1 MFKPD
6 EDALRYS
13 TLPLE
18 RLFVSDYLPAAKGD
32 YVKVYLYALLLSQT
46 PGSDS
51 SPAALA
57 QELSLAE
64 SEVEAA
70 LRYWER
76 RRLLVRLSDEPR
88 EYCVRSAALLSFSG
102 GHGLDADSA
111 YVAFSED
118 VYALFGDRRKIRPA
132 EIALAWEW
140 VQDVGLP
147 QEVVL
152 MLLSHM
158 IESHRIHFKFT
169 DAQRIA
175 MRMKEEN
182 AVTVEDAEA
191 FFVHSRAVQ
200 DGTKNVLARLGKRRT
215 PSLDEMNLYQKWLDE
230 WQYTPE
236 AILDACS
243 ETTKGEPTFAYLD
256 GILGGIR
263 RRGEKHGEAP
273 RTGAQMRSHL
283 AAEKEIG
290 EAAAAFARS
299 LGLRSADDMVRSE
312 YARLCAEYE
321 PELILLVAREVHKT
335 GGRLDSV
342 ERWLEGLRLRGI
354 SSAEDA
360 RPVLD
365 GIAAANAGLNRV
377 FEALGHRR
385 TPTKKDRELYR
396 RWTDEW
402 GFDEGMLILAAEQAR
417 EAEQPLPYIN
427 KILQTWH
434 EEGVKEPGQAA
445 KKRTRPTAGRQVS
458 AQQYTQRDYSEEEL
472 ERRAVN
478 LLEEAS
484 KENE

>member
-169 DAQRIA
+169 
-175 MRMKEEN
+175 
-182 AVTVEDAEA
+182 AV
-191 FFVHSRAVQ
+191 
-200 DGTKNVLARLGKRRT
+200 RRT
-215 PSLDEMNLYQKWLDE
+215 SWRAL
-230 WQYTPE
+230 
-236 AILDACS
+236 ASA
-243 ETTKGEPTFAYLD
+243 
-256 GILGGIR
+256 
-263 RRGEKHGEAP
+263 AP
-273 RTGAQMRSHL
+273 
-283 AAEKEIG
+283 
-290 EAAAAFARS
+290 
-299 LGLRSADDMVRSE
+299 
-312 YARLCAEYE
+312 
-321 PELILLVAREVHKT
+321 
-335 GGRLDSV
+335 
-342 ERWLEGLRLRGI
+342 
-354 SSAEDA
+354 
-360 RPVLD
+360 PVWM
-365 GIAAANAGLNRV
+365 
-377 FEALGHRR
+377 
-385 TPTKKDRELYR
+385 K
-396 RWTDEW
+396 
-402 GFDEGMLILAAEQAR
+402 
-417 EAEQPLPYIN
+417 
-427 KILQTWH
+427 
-434 EEGVKEPGQAA
+434 
-445 KKRTRPTAGRQVS
+445 
-458 AQQYTQRDYSEEEL
+458 
-472 ERRAVN
+472 
-478 LLEEAS
+478 
-484 KENE
+484 